1 MHLFFCQYAW
11 EQAWVFC
18 FVNMLGFDHDHLYC
32 LWPKWSGKIMVYQY
46 VRLQFGPFPL
56 LAWLQGYDLRWLF
69 SSVWVTFLAFL
80 MGLVHKLRK
89 ASPVFVK
96 WSVYLG
102 QMAKWTL
109 QKGGPA
115 NDSVIL
121 SLWEEYTRKATL
133 ANWQEVQMSLPYNCE
148 SVKKYF
154 GGVHQNDWNIAKRVW
169 AKWIQYN
176 IRGVYLQMIT
186 NLYGGGRGV
195 SQSPQQ

>member
-11 EQAWVFC
+11 EQAWVFW

-89 ASPVFVK
+89 ASPVFCKVVCLFWPNGQMNITKGWSSK
-96 WSVYLG
+96 WLRYTIIMRRVHKESHLRKLTKSSNVSSIQLWICKKIFWGSTSKWLEYCKEGLG
-102 QMAKWTL
+102 QMNT
-109 QKGGPA
+109 
-115 NDSVIL
+115 V
-121 SLWEEYTRKATL
+121 
-133 ANWQEVQMSLPYNCE
+133 
-148 SVKKYF
+148 
-154 GGVHQNDWNIAKRVW
+154 
-169 AKWIQYN
+169 
-176 IRGVYLQMIT
+176 
-186 NLYGGGRGV
+186 
-195 SQSPQQ
+195 